1 MCKIKL
7 PILTLDLLKD
17 KSTGESFI
25 RGRDYYHDGLVSNL
39 RVEDNSYIA
48 SVAGSYHYEVKITQN
63 NNDIDFSC
71 TCPYDWGGI
80 CKHCIAVGLYI
91 LNRDKK
97 VVKKTKI
104 RKKLKIEDKIDL
116 LKILNEA
123 TSKQKDE
130 FLQKIFRE
138 NQEYKEKF
146 LAVVLPQTGLES
158 NIIIDAVRDKVIDIL
173 ENFDLI
179 NYQRF
184 YDHYDKSYGY
194 RDEWEVIFDGA
205 NEELENSLDFIT
217 IKIER
222 NIKNGNIIDASKLLL
237 GLYEGI
243 SLADCYE
250 ISDPASVFDGE
261 LNNQV
266 ETFFLE
272 FFGNIIPSFLSAS
285 KTSQASFRIIDIF
298 FERVIS
304 YNKSTFEDFRYDFF
318 LFRDFFNTL
327 IIDQVTAKY
336 LLSYIK
342 KLKLLNLSTDT
353 VQLKI
358 YDTLNDKQKWLLAAE
373 KYYKNN
379 PEIAQELLDYYK
391 TSDMDKFIE
400 IGKIVFQKW
409 ANDFDEYLYKNLN
422 IKDNSDFFE
431 KILFH
436 LADRTQSLPLFSEI
450 KENYGNES
458 ANRFIEKVK
467 QKTIF
472 YINLLNEQKEY
483 KTILNFLKKN
493 TDDWHFMK
501 IIKPIMNIY
510 PDECL
515 NIIKNKTDEY
525 LKENIGRKYYVDVA
539 HWLELLLL
547 IKDPKIKSE
556 INSYFQELLQKYK
569 MRPALKDELKKVRIK

>member
-1 MCKIKL
+1 M
-7 PILTLDLLKD
+7 
-17 KSTGESFI
+17 
-25 RGRDYYHDGLVSNL
+25 
-39 RVEDNSYIA
+39 
-48 SVAGSYHYEVKITQN
+48 
-63 NNDIDFSC
+63 
-71 TCPYDWGGI
+71 
-80 CKHCIAVGLYI
+80 
-91 LNRDKK
+91 
-97 VVKKTKI
+97 
-104 RKKLKIEDKIDL
+104 
-116 LKILNEA
+116 NEA

-436 LADRTQSLPLFSEI
+436 LAKRTQSLPLFSEI
-450 KENYGNES
+450 KENYDNES